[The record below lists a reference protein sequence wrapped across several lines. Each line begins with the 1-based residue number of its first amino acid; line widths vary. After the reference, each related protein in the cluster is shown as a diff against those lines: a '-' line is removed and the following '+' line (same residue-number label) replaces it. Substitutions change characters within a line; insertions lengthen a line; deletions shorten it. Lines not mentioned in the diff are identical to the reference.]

1 MSGSLACDG
10 DAPCLITGEQTAVKP
25 VAKTADFRAVT
36 KRKTPTPKHPPGIAI
51 LRDAT
56 GRLALFINGQRSDRG
71 GQGQLGMLACLLDNL
86 GRAVPYK
93 RLVAVIGRKSD
104 NSSTRHL
111 LRQYM
116 SMLRVMLLANKAPF
130 VIATIHEVG
139 YALCEIAENPRHT
152 SRIRRSNGVSRL
164 GKNVRHWRIAAG
176 LTQTAVAKR
185 SGMNRFYLS
194 RLESGHR
201 NPTLATLERLA
212 KTLKV
217 TPGAFFEG
225 RREAGEERISATRNK
240 IPTR

>member
-1 MSGSLACDG
+1 MSGSLAML
-10 DAPCLITGEQTAVKP
+10 AAMRRALVAGEQPLCKRLR
-25 VAKTADFRAVT
+25 KWQIFRPVT

-176 LTQTAVAKR
+176 
-185 SGMNRFYLS
+185 
-194 RLESGHR
+194 
-201 NPTLATLERLA
+201 
-212 KTLKV
+212 
-217 TPGAFFEG
+217 
-225 RREAGEERISATRNK
+225 
-240 IPTR
+240 

>member
-1 MSGSLACDG
+1 MQM
-10 DAPCLITGEQTAVKP
+10 APKM
-25 VAKTADFRAVT
+25 ADFRAGT
-36 KRKTPTPKHPPGIAI
+36 KRHKTPCRISNTPAALQSCETLPEGWPCLSTA
-51 LRDAT
+51 LRS
-56 GRLALFINGQRSDRG
+56 GR

-185 SGMNRFYLS
+185 SGMNRSYLS

-225 RREAGEERISATRNK
+225 RREAGGERISATRNK